1 MSGRLENTV
10 ISIGEIIIK
19 LPRDQMPFCRKAA
32 PFLRMVAFR
41 EIRWQKRSVT
51 GFLFIHKE
59 ENSGIL
65 LL

>member
-1 MSGRLENTV
+1 
-10 ISIGEIIIK
+10 
-19 LPRDQMPFCRKAA
+19 MPFCRKAA